1 MRPHGQSDVMRPHG
15 QSDVMRPHGQLELLE
30 STGMVGMDLLSKV
43 CYTKNTH
50 CNTMEGGRKGGLDNI
65 TQPWS

>member
-1 MRPHGQSDVMRPHG
+1 MRPGAAREYRG
-15 QSDVMRPHGQLELLE
+15 
-30 STGMVGMDLLSKV
+30 GMVGMDLLSKV

-50 CNTMEGGRKGGLDNI
+50 FNTMEGGRKGGLDNI